1 MCEKKREAG
10 GIPSNTPVCC
20 DILRR
25 ENTISCAAEREF
37 GQDTQKY
44 LPLFGNS
51 PLYILNFHLEKT
63 QDIAYDKAEMYI
75 HAPIYGARGIGENE
89 GGPL

>member
-1 MCEKKREAG
+1 MREKEREAG

-25 ENTISCAAEREF
+25 ENTISCAAKREI

-51 PLYILNFHLEKT
+51 PLYILDFHLEKT
-63 QDIAYDKAEMYI
+63 QDIAYDKAEMCI